1 MADTR
6 RLPGLDLFRGLLL
19 IGGPLVHSTFIAP
32 PAVAHAV
39 IEGSGLFR
47 MAAFFAIS
55 GFLGGT
61 TYRPGWLRLRL
72 VQVGVPA
79 LFGILILNRYQAY
92 VGGKL
97 LVVEIYWF
105 LLALLAYMPIGALI
119 GRHCRALTSLPAL
132 ILVAVGAHGLGDLL
146 FGAGTYA
153 AEAVADLP
161 FYLFGWGV
169 AVDGTRHLRVAPA
182 LCLAVLGIVCHVPA
196 GVTAC
201 LTWAIL
207 AIALRLRAA
216 PVWAIPLAAA
226 AYTIYMVHPLFIR
239 LALHFIKAPGVVS
252 FLAVA
257 SFALV
262 GSYLVHALIV
272 TRFAPARFLL
282 NGRWSA

>member
-1 MADTR
+1 VADTR

-132 ILVAVGAHGLGDLL
+132 ILIAVGAHGLGDLL

-153 AEAVADLP
+153 AEAAADLP

-169 AVDGTRHLRVAPA
+169 PTYDS
-182 LCLAVLGIVCHVPA
+182 
-196 GVTAC
+196 
-201 LTWAIL
+201 
-207 AIALRLRAA
+207 
-216 PVWAIPLAAA
+216 
-226 AYTIYMVHPLFIR
+226 AYVFD
-239 LALHFIKAPGVVS
+239 
-252 FLAVA
+252 
-257 SFALV
+257 
-262 GSYLVHALIV
+262 YLVHTRGKDGRGPTNATGYSNPDIDAKIV
-272 TRFAPARFLL
+272 SLASESDKARRDATIKAIWQTVQQERFYIPIHDQVLTYASNPKLDIPVSPENTPYFKFVKVAKK
-282 NGRWSA
+282 